1 MLVKRIMTTCNK
13 GKEMLLDLQRSDWLP
28 AYDEDG
34 LRLVLVEIEDMKKV
48 LEGINEEFQDYG
60 DASNYPDSAKTA
72 IFYFTSCL
80 KRNMRYIQSYL
91 NHRMI
96 KIRQLRWEVGPVLP
110 SKVRDITISTREN
123 DYFTSYN
130 EIVSEYFDNI
140 GFILTSD
147 LEPPKDLM
155 IEVRVLKNCQEI
167 MTENGPVR
175 LDAGTTQFL
184 RRSDVEDL
192 IRQGVLE
199 HISSDEF

>member
-1 MLVKRIMTTCNK
+1 
-13 GKEMLLDLQRSDWLP
+13 MLLDLQRSDWLP